1 MKAVRLYNDGGYH
14 KQLVYEDVSQPHPG
28 DKEVLVRAYASVIP
42 AELTWLG
49 TVKLL
54 LMIIPNLYDLDFF
67 ISFE

>member
-49 TVKLL
+49 TVRLL
-54 LMIIPNLYDLDFF
+54 LMIIPNPYDLDFF